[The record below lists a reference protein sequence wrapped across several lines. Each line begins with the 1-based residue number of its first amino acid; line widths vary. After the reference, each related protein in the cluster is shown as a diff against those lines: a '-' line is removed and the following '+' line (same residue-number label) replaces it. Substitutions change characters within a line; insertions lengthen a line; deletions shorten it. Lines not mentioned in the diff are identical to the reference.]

1 MEMLFSIR
9 RVPRTIAKWCLES
22 PWSVP
27 FKWKIKVLGWIWS
40 KPKKNKVLI
49 LINELRRNRMKRRQK
64 QQCTSGIQTFVK
76 MLELESRAPQE
87 EVVVLLLN
95 QELTK
100 SPLTP
105 DSFACCT
112 GRRGGTAFLMNP
124 PSPFPCCSRDRG
136 RCFHK
141 QALWRHTL
149 TQSKAAV
156 LWRAGLRML
165 AALHGQT
172 NYKIKIFPSARGGS
186 QQSTGNPKDFTF

>member
-1 MEMLFSIR
+1 MLYFLI
-9 RVPRTIAKWCLES
+9 KGKGCLQVVKQNGNAVFHQKS
-22 PWSVP
+22 SANNSKMMFRKPLKCP
-27 FKWKIKVLGWIWS
+27 FQMKNQSAGMDMKQAQ
-40 KPKKNKVLI
+40 KNKVLI
-49 LINELRRNRMKRRQK
+49 LINELRKNRMKRRQK

-141 QALWRHTL
+141 QAL
-149 TQSKAAV
+149 
-156 LWRAGLRML
+156 
-165 AALHGQT
+165 
-172 NYKIKIFPSARGGS
+172 
-186 QQSTGNPKDFTF
+186 